1 MRRRLLRALAGAALG
16 AVALALVP
24 AAEAGTLPPPSGK
37 VILKITGQVANRNT
51 ADGAEFDLEMLE
63 GLGVAEV
70 VTHTP
75 WTKGERRFSGI
86 TMKRLLEAVGASGE
100 TVKAVALNDY
110 SIEIPS
116 SDFASYDALVATRI
130 DGKPLR
136 VRDKGPLWVVYPWSS
151 HPEIDNIEYHGRS
164 IWQVKQFEVR

>member
-16 AVALALVP
+16 ALALALVP
-24 AAEAGTLPPPSGK
+24 AAGAGTLPHPAGK
-37 VILKITGQVANRNT
+37 VILKITGQVANRNSP
-51 ADGAEFDLEMLE
+51 DGAEFDLDMLE
-63 GLGVAEV
+63 ALGVTEM

-75 WTKGERRFSGI
+75 WTKGERRFSGVP
-86 TMKRLLEAVGASGE
+86 MKRLLEAVGASGE

-110 SIEIPS
+110 SIELPS
-116 SDFASYDALVATRI
+116 SDFAAFDTLVATRL

-136 VRDKGPLWVVYPWSS
+136 VRDKGPLWVVYPWSAY
-151 HPEIDNIEYHGRS
+151 PEIDNVQYHGRS